1 MTVVGLNGEK
11 VLFEYD
17 VILPPQVDRDHLLVD
32 LIEVSAFVTTCVMA
46 GTIVVALLLD
56 LIFFRRYEF

>member
-17 VILPPQVDRDHLLVD
+17 VILPPQVDRDHWLVD
-32 LIEVSAFVTTCVMA
+32 LIEVAAVVTTCVMA